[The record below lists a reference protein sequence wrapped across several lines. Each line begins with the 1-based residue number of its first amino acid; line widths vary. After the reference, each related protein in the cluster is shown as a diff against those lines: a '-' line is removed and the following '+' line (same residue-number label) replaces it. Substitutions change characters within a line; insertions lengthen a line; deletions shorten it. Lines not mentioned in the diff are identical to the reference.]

1 MNTYR
6 FGRKQKLPSTVA
18 IKHQIRRLMFI
29 EMETEERA
37 RVEAARRQ
45 TCENARL
52 VDTQVHE

>member
-29 EMETEERA
+29 EMEKEER
-37 RVEAARRQ
+37 RVEAARLQ

-52 VDTQVHE
+52 VDTQIHE